1 MPPYEYLLTERAFHA
16 IEACEDAEAR
26 QVLLAIEMLARDPRR
41 HARFYAWDQKGRMIP
56 WLEVGTL
63 FVGYI
68 VDHPAKR
75 IEIVDVLRPN
85 R

>member
-16 IEACEDAEAR
+16 IEACEDSEAR

-41 HARFYAWDQKGRMIP
+41 RASFYAWDHKGRMIP
-56 WLEVGTL
+56 WFEVGTL
-63 FVGYI
+63 FVGSI
-68 VDHPAKR
+68 IDHSEKR
-75 IEIVDVLRPN
+75 IEIVDILRAN